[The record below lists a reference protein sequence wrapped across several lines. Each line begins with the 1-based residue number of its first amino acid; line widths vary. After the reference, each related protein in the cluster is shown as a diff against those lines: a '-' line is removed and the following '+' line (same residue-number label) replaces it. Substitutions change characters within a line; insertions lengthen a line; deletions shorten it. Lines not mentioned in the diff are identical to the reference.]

1 MGKLMNPWPKSLST
15 KSCYTHSNT
24 VICLFSLLS
33 LFMLACQEDSEKPE
47 ESSLPNLDTYLER
60 FEEEAR
66 LRGYD
71 FDLSGIE
78 TAYMDELKA
87 GGQTYCGFGYSN
99 YRGTGIRRI
108 EISTSASCNWDR
120 RNEAGKESLFFHE
133 IGHAFFNRT
142 HDESRLCDGS
152 PLSLMNS
159 TIFGASYKETEDEK
173 RTYYIDELI
182 DRMAALDQCIDYER
196 DWVNDSV
203 FYQYTAADTS
213 WVFDAQ
219 DGNYIG
225 TSSATDNLEGEAI
238 TLELSP
244 GSTTDESG
252 RWFRRIDN
260 PNIPECTDVTLS
272 VKMNSEQLS
281 GTGAAISI
289 RAFHA
294 PAGRNGA
301 QSEEYL
307 YLTTT
312 DAPVAGQLNDYVEE
326 LTIPCYSRKTTFIV
340 LFLRLM
346 AGTEG
351 KVNFEDIQLTV
362 K

>member
-1 MGKLMNPWPKSLST
+1 
-15 KSCYTHSNT
+15 
-24 VICLFSLLS
+24 
-33 LFMLACQEDSEKPE
+33 MLACQEDSEEP
-47 ESSLPNLDTYLER
+47 SLPDLNTYLER

-71 FDLSGIE
+71 FDLSGVE
-78 TAYMDELKA
+78 TAYMDELKV
-87 GGQTYCGFGYSN
+87 GGQTYCGYGYSN

-108 EISTSASCNWDR
+108 EISTSASCNW
-120 RNEAGKESLFFHE
+120 EARSETERENFFFHE
-133 IGHAFFNRT
+133 IGHAFFNRG

-159 TIFGASYKETEDEK
+159 TTNVWGIYDETEEEK
-173 RTYYIDELI
+173 KDYYINELI
-182 DRMAALDQCIDYER
+182 DKMAALEQCIDYER
-196 DWVNDSV
+196 GWVNDSV
-203 FYQYTAADTS
+203 FYQYTASDTS
-213 WVFDAQ
+213 WVFDAL

-238 TLELSP
+238 TLELNP
-244 GSTTDESG
+244 GSITDESG

-272 VKMNSEQLS
+272 VRMNSEQLN

-351 KVNFEDIQLTV
+351 KVSFEDIQLTV